1 MSTAMH
7 TGFRALLPSK
17 CFQAHAVKHIS
28 TPRWYQKALQASITQ
43 SRCRLR
49 PSNGIRLAV
58 KAVSSTEVEPVASAF
73 TQLSAGTGRKY
84 IMVSGK
90 GGVGKTSLAA
100 SLAVRFAEEGHTTL
114 VVSTDPAHSLSDSL
128 AQDVSGGMPVML
140 EGTELPLW
148 ALEIDPEREKAK
160 FKAYTAGDGKQEV
173 KDFMGGFG
181 LGGLLEQFTDLKLGE
196 LLDTPPPGFDE
207 AVAIA
212 KVQQFVKREEF
223 ARFTRIVFDT
233 APTGHTLRLLTTP
246 DFVDATLGKL
256 VRLRKKLSA
265 ASAPLRAI
273 FRVGQ
278 DQEEAVDKLTELQ
291 NSVRLVRDLFH
302 DADTTEFIIAT
313 IPTVLGVNE
322 SARLA
327 GALRRE
333 GVPCSRIVV
342 NQVIDDRLAR
352 KYLESKLK
360 DQAAA
365 LDLLAHSRGLE
376 GLRQLQGPYLDL
388 EVRGLPGLQYFG
400 GLVWGGI
407 IEEFAAGADRRFFM
421 LGGKGGVGKTSCS
434 ASLAV
439 QLAAAGHTTLV
450 VSTDPAHSLSDALD
464 QDVSCGY
471 PVELEGSQGQVWGME
486 LDLDAAR
493 QELRGA
499 KSPDS
504 EPESGKK
511 GGTLDAVLG
520 SVGLGSLAEQ
530 LKDLNLGELLDTPP
544 PGVDE
549 ALAIAK
555 VIQFL
560 DSPEYSRFSRIV
572 FDTAPTGHTLRLLSL
587 PDFLDTS
594 VGKILMLQQ
603 KIASVTQSVKGFF
616 QGNKGPSEPS
626 TLEVFRERMNTAK
639 ALFHDEAR
647 TQFIVVTI
655 PTVMAA
661 AESVRLAESLRKES
675 VPVRTL
681 VVNQVIGDG
690 ATQSFLDN
698 RRKDQARAL
707 QRLHDNPEL
716 RGLEV
721 ITAPLFDLE
730 VRGLPALEYFGRQV
744 WK

>member
-28 TPRWYQKALQASITQ
+28 TPRWYQ
-43 SRCRLR
+43 
-49 PSNGIRLAV
+49 
-58 KAVSSTEVEPVASAF
+58 AVSSTEVEPVASAF

-520 SVGLGSLAEQ
+520 SVG
-530 LKDLNLGELLDTPP
+530 ELLDTPP

>member
-28 TPRWYQKALQASITQ
+28 TPRWYQ
-43 SRCRLR
+43 
-49 PSNGIRLAV
+49 
-58 KAVSSTEVEPVASAF
+58 AVSSTEVEPVASAF

-520 SVGLGSLAEQ
+520 SVG
-530 LKDLNLGELLDTPP
+530 ELLDTPP

-730 VRGLPALEYFGRQV
+730 VRGLPALEYFGR
-744 WK
+744 

>member
-1 MSTAMH
+1 
-7 TGFRALLPSK
+7 
-17 CFQAHAVKHIS
+17 
-28 TPRWYQKALQASITQ
+28 
-43 SRCRLR
+43 
-49 PSNGIRLAV
+49 
-58 KAVSSTEVEPVASAF
+58 
-73 TQLSAGTGRKY
+73 
-84 IMVSGK
+84 
-90 GGVGKTSLAA
+90 
-100 SLAVRFAEEGHTTL
+100 
-114 VVSTDPAHSLSDSL
+114 
-128 AQDVSGGMPVML
+128 
-140 EGTELPLW
+140 
-148 ALEIDPEREKAK
+148 
-160 FKAYTAGDGKQEV
+160 
-173 KDFMGGFG
+173 
-181 LGGLLEQFTDLKLGE
+181 
-196 LLDTPPPGFDE
+196 
-207 AVAIA
+207 
-212 KVQQFVKREEF
+212 
-223 ARFTRIVFDT
+223 
-233 APTGHTLRLLTTP
+233 
-246 DFVDATLGKL
+246 
-256 VRLRKKLSA
+256 
-265 ASAPLRAI
+265 
-273 FRVGQ
+273 
-278 DQEEAVDKLTELQ
+278 
-291 NSVRLVRDLFH
+291 
-302 DADTTEFIIAT
+302 
-313 IPTVLGVNE
+313 
-322 SARLA
+322 
-327 GALRRE
+327 
-333 GVPCSRIVV
+333 
-342 NQVIDDRLAR
+342 
-352 KYLESKLK
+352 
-360 DQAAA
+360 
-365 LDLLAHSRGLE
+365 
-376 GLRQLQGPYLDL
+376 
-388 EVRGLPGLQYFG
+388 
-400 GLVWGGI
+400 
-407 IEEFAAGADRRFFM
+407 M